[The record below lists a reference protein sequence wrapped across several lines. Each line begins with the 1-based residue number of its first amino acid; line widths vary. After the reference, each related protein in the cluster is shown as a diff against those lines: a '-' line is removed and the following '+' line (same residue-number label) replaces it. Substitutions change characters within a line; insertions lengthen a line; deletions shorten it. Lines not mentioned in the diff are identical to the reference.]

1 MSTSS
6 SSFAKRLE
14 AIKSTSL
21 AREKRGSSTKDIWL
35 NARCVQFAFGEEK
48 RLIREA
54 VRFQTKRERKRGKL
68 ATLCQ
73 KGTMAENRKMIFL
86 AVAHALATLIIW
98 QHFFYVKYR
107 VQEAKVPDEA
117 NLYWWKRLTPP
128 IEFGAMHAILFQMA
142 LLPLTM
148 ARQTVAALS
157 NTYIGRK
164 FVPLH
169 KVVAMHVHLGYVMC
183 GFVFAATIIFFA
195 FFGQGCAQQRSGKE
209 PSPNGVRT
217 FCKKMTSEIM
227 ATGLAITGCLI
238 LVAVT
243 SYMRNRIKYEIFY
256 YVHHLVFVMFSL
268 AIAHT
273 LDDKFRRGQVR
284 SQNFKWFSASLLWY
298 LTDRFQASFST
309 RECDVEECKV
319 FGDDSD
325 ESRKVVKLRLTR
337 PVTFVFRPGQYV
349 FIAIKTI
356 DLHWHP
362 FSIASDPREET
373 IDIYVEVMS
382 TSKVDGS
389 DSWTHKLWRDARDGL
404 VTKVSINGPYGS
416 GFNDISDRT
425 QILGIGS
432 GTGIVPMLSLL
443 KSHMNP
449 LLLGE
454 PAMHLRARAETDAA
468 NRRFAEEYSKESR
481 YVAQPLVNLASAV
494 FHGGRKQIVD
504 IPQIFADGKVALVGI
519 QTRWRRKQLE
529 KKTDNPTKKFFEKKF
544 RRSMFFE
551 AWQVVQIAFPL
562 LDLAAVGLLI
572 SFYVNEGIAT
582 QAMREVP
589 LWILLVNLV
598 YNFIKWCF
606 ETINEPLWYTDML
619 FTMTSALSFGFWYRI
634 VHDER
639 RLWTGYAVWGYAAL
653 SVYRACRTLSGVSL
667 TCKAESGAVSSFL
680 AKTGQDKNIT
690 EKLTIVMITPQA
702 DFCAVIWNDLN
713 ETYEKAYKVY
723 GKSLSKFI
731 EIQVYCTNK
740 DATETDELLRTTSAT
755 TLGKSGALRLHRP
768 DFEALTQAP
777 LMTQVTRDYW
787 EGRPKFTSSVVIF
800 CGSTRLGSTI
810 SNAIF
815 NAKMRFKVFI
825 GSNHVLDFIQENYG
839 QATPMKSRGVSATIR
854 EVKTV

>member
-14 AIKSTSL
+14 TIERTSL
-21 AREKRGSSTKDIWL
+21 ARGKKGSTKKGL
-35 NARCVQFAFGEEK
+35 NPRCVTLAFGEEK

-54 VRFQTKRERKRGKL
+54 VRFQTKRGRKRGKL

-73 KGTMAENRKMIFL
+73 KGTMVENRKMIFL

-107 VQEAKVPDEA
+107 VQEAKVPDGA

-183 GFVFAATIIFFA
+183 SFVFAATIIFFA

-273 LDDKFRRGQVR
+273 LDDKFRGGQVR

-337 PVTFVFRPGQYV
+337 PATFVFRPGQYV

-373 IDIYVEVMS
+373 IDFYVEVMS

-389 DSWTHKLWRDARDGL
+389 DSWTHKLWRDAKDGL

-443 KSHMNP
+443 KSHMNS

-468 NRRFAEEYSKESR
+468 NRHFAEEYSKESR

-504 IPQIFADGKVALVGI
+504 IPQIPANGKVALGAI

-529 KKTDNPTKKFFEKKF
+529 KKTDNATKNFFEKKF
-544 RRSMFFE
+544 RRSMLFE
-551 AWQVVQIAFPL
+551 ASQVVQIAFPL

-572 SFYVNEGIAT
+572 SFYVNGDIAT

-598 YNFIKWCF
+598 YCFIKWCF
-606 ETINEPLWYTDML
+606 ETINEPLWYIDML

-634 VHDER
+634 IHEER
-639 RLWTGYAVWGYAAL
+639 RLWTLPAVWGYAAL
-653 SVYRACRTLSGVSL
+653 SLYRACRTLSGVSL
-667 TCKAESGAVSSFL
+667 TGKAESGAVSSFL
-680 AKTGQDKNIT
+680 ARTGQDKNIT
-690 EKLTIVMITPQA
+690 EKLTIVMVTPQA

-723 GKSLSKFI
+723 GESLSKFI
-731 EIQVYCTNK
+731 EIQIYCTSK
-740 DATETDELLRTTSAT
+740 DATETDELLRMTSAT
-755 TLGKSGALRLHRP
+755 ALGKSGALCLHRP

-787 EGRPKFTSSVVIF
+787 EGRPKFTSSVIIF

-815 NAKMRFKVFI
+815 DAKMRFKVFI
-825 GSNHVLDFIQENYG
+825 GSNHVLDFMQENYG
-839 QATPMKSRGVSATIR
+839 QATPIKSRGVSTTIR